1 MQCFLLSQGEY
12 EAALTIYDNHV
23 SRAFFFFTEN
33 SLKTMVCAF
42 FLLYETETYHS
53 AIYVCILFTSVVT
66 DFKGKCFSVVLGKML
81 KRLSCSSSVS
91 YTCA

>member
-1 MQCFLLSQGEY
+1 M
-12 EAALTIYDNHV
+12 TIYDNHV

-33 SLKTMVCAF
+33 SLKTMIRAF
-42 FLLYETETYHS
+42 FLLYETEVSSQS
-53 AIYVCILFTSVVT
+53 AIYVCIVFTSVVT
-66 DFKGKCFSVVLGKML
+66 DFKGRRFSVVLGKMP